1 MVFFRGYILDYKR
14 GTSNIDN
21 NHAKKTRE
29 REHQTRNPSEY
40 FIEVNMNVRRMV
52 AWYVTGEKCKTPR
65 IKG

>member
-52 AWYVTGEKCKTPR
+52 A
-65 IKG
+65 